1 MRLSIQ
7 AILLLGRIA
16 SPSIFSKPCS
26 TSSGRISVVW
36 AWRPISLLSCLGKG
50 LERLIARRLAWA
62 DVHNSVLLP
71 KRAATDLVTALI
83 HDMEEAFARKKVA
96 TLATMD
102 IQGAFDTVM
111 RNRLVLRLRE
121 QGWPYH
127 LARWAESFMED
138 RSARARYQDTITH
151 FAPLQCGL
159 PQGSPVSPILFLLHT
174 GLIYQLGNPQG
185 RFGYADDTAILSI
198 GDTVDETTAMASS
211 SIDEMV
217 RWGAAKGVS
226 FDPKK
231 TEVMHVSRSK
241 FRTGPAIRHG
251 DSLYNA
257 DLENSLL
264 ASEIEDDF
272 LADLADGDFSSP
284 SSYPPFT
291 NPDPRPSQSHSVSLQ
306 STVQASTPHR
316 AFRNTTA
323 PTNAT
328 TNTTAREL
336 SSTNCI
342 LHPFGP
348 ERTTTQLSSASNSTG
363 ESQASLPVFDSL
375 EENDF
380 FFDSPASSFSEAMP
394 PATRRSTTAAAA
406 RTGSARRPS
415 RRSTK
420 DILFPHTPQMQY
432 PALTSAR
439 KIRCVLGDGG
449 ICVFAGPDPWAR
461 SVSRKFPYLAEVS
474 LFCCRFGNKS
484 EACQVEG
491 QRSNQLPILHEISLP
506 TLYRDKGQN
515 SLMNSQECKSQSGKL
530 RYLVVGMVQGFS
542 CFLCRILNI

>member
-1 MRLSIQ
+1 MDLAPYPSFHQLPGLS
-7 AILLLGRIA
+7 G
-16 SPSIFSKPCS
+16 
-26 TSSGRISVVW
+26 V
-36 AWRPISLLSCLGKG
+36 GK
-50 LERLIARRLAWA
+50 
-62 DVHNSVLLP
+62 
-71 KRAATDLVTALI
+71 
-83 HDMEEAFARKKVA
+83 
-96 TLATMD
+96 
-102 IQGAFDTVM
+102 
-111 RNRLVLRLRE
+111 
-121 QGWPYH
+121 
-127 LARWAESFMED
+127 
-138 RSARARYQDTITH
+138 TH
-151 FAPLQCGL
+151 
-159 PQGSPVSPILFLLHT
+159 
-174 GLIYQLGNPQG
+174 
-185 RFGYADDTAILSI
+185 
-198 GDTVDETTAMASS
+198 
-211 SIDEMV
+211 
-217 RWGAAKGVS
+217 K
-226 FDPKK
+226 
-231 TEVMHVSRSK
+231 
-241 FRTGPAIRHG
+241 
-251 DSLYNA
+251 
-257 DLENSLL
+257 NSLL

-272 LADLADGDFSSP
+272 LADLADGEFSSP

-439 KIRCVLGDGG
+439 KIRC
-449 ICVFAGPDPWAR
+449 PP
-461 SVSRKFPYLAEVS
+461 
-474 LFCCRFGNKS
+474 GN
-484 EACQVEG
+484 
-491 QRSNQLPILHEISLP
+491 N
-506 TLYRDKGQN
+506 
-515 SLMNSQECKSQSGKL
+515 
-530 RYLVVGMVQGFS
+530 
-542 CFLCRILNI
+542 

>member
-1 MRLSIQ
+1 MI
-7 AILLLGRIA
+7 AKPGRRDLT
-16 SPSIFSKPCS
+16 KP
-26 TSSGRISVVW
+26 G

-231 TEVMHVSRSK
+231 TEVMHVSRK
-241 FRTGPAIRHG
+241 
-251 DSLYNA
+251 
-257 DLENSLL
+257 NSLL

-406 RTGSARRPS
+406 RTGSAHASKRR
-415 RRSTK
+415 RRSTTAAPAAPQRPTPRQRKSPATRK
-420 DILFPHTPQMQY
+420 DMDVEELFGTSHTCSPIDVE
-432 PALTSAR
+432 PSAEFDTIDLTETNEVFEEGR
-439 KIRCVLGDGG
+439 KPEKDDRVKLAAFQCV
-449 ICVFAGPDPWAR
+449 ICMDDCSNLTVTHCGHLYCASCLHQSLHVDVTKVKCPMCRQKLDMKPRQSYDSTTKGYWSLELKLMTATQKGK
-461 SVSRKFPYLAEVS
+461 RKA
-474 LFCCRFGNKS
+474 N
-484 EACQVEG
+484 
-491 QRSNQLPILHEISLP
+491 
-506 TLYRDKGQN
+506 TL
-515 SLMNSQECKSQSGKL
+515 S
-530 RYLVVGMVQGFS
+530 
-542 CFLCRILNI
+542 